1 VSIFEERGL
10 TPNIQ
15 FSSPSIEMVRGMVG
29 RGFGFSILVTRPH
42 SPFTYD
48 GQKLV
53 CVPLVEHVT
62 GSGLCAAWLHRAQL
76 TKPAQLFVDH
86 CRDVLAPTPAR
97 SHRLPAALGEDLIA
111 IPG

>member
-1 VSIFEERGL
+1 
-10 TPNIQ
+10 
-15 FSSPSIEMVRGMVG
+15 MVRGMVG

-53 CVPLVEHVT
+53 CVPLLEHVT
-62 GSGLCAAWLHRAQL
+62 GSGLSAAWLRRGQL

-86 CRDVLAPTPAR
+86 CREVLAPTPAR
-97 SHRLPAALGEDLIA
+97 GHRLPAVLGDELIA